1 MQRATV
7 HSPNKYKFMCKPVED
22 IYIYMPN
29 FVPVGLICI
38 YHYLQYSFQSIYSKI
53 YYTNL
58 VNFTVIVN
66 INLNT
71 SKCTLPYLLPKAVD
85 DLTSSLFLEVI
96 FLVEEIFHQGPILLS
111 TILEIK
117 TTHG

>member
-1 MQRATV
+1 M
-7 HSPNKYKFMCKPVED
+7 H
-22 IYIYMPN
+22 
-29 FVPVGLICI
+29 
-38 YHYLQYSFQSIYSKI
+38 SFQSIYSKI

-58 VNFTVIVN
+58 VNFTVIN
-66 INLNT
+66 INLNIG
-71 SKCTLPYLLPKAVD
+71 KCTLPYLLPKAVD